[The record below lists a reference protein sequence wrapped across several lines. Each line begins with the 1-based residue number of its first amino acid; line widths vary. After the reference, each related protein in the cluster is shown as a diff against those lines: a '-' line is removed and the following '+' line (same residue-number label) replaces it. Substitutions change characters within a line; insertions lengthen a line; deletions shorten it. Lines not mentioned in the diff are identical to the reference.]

1 MSNKTLTIEEKFS
14 RLEELVTN
22 LENEKMTLK
31 ESLTLYEEA
40 MNLSK
45 ELNEELNEATK
56 QVLLVQKN
64 NKLEVFEDN
73 K

>member
-14 RLEELVTN
+14 RLEELVTK

-64 NKLEVFEDN
+64 NKLEIFEDN

>member
-1 MSNKTLTIEEKFS
+1 MTKTTLTIEEKFS
-14 RLEELVTN
+14 RLEELVN
-22 LENEKMTLK
+22 KLENEKMTLK
-31 ESLTLYEEA
+31 ESLALYEEA

>member
-14 RLEELVTN
+14 RLEELVTK

-31 ESLTLYEEA
+31 ESLELYEEA

>member
-14 RLEELVTN
+14 RLEELVTK

-45 ELNEELNEATK
+45 ELNEELNEAAK

>member
-14 RLEELVTN
+14 RLEELVTK

>member
-1 MSNKTLTIEEKFS
+1 MSNKKLTIEEKFS
-14 RLEELVTN
+14 RLEELVTK

-31 ESLTLYEEA
+31 ESLGLYEEA

>member
-1 MSNKTLTIEEKFS
+1 MTKKELTIEEKFS
-14 RLEELVTN
+14 RLEELVSK

-31 ESLTLYEEA
+31 ESLALYQEA

-45 ELNEELNEATK
+45 ELNVELNEASK
-56 QVLLVQKN
+56 QVLIVQEN
-64 NKLEVFEDN
+64 NKLENFEEE

>member
-1 MSNKTLTIEEKFS
+1 MTKTTLTIEEKFS
-14 RLEELVTN
+14 RLEELVN
-22 LENEKMTLK
+22 KLENEKMTLK
-31 ESLTLYEEA
+31 ESLALYEEA

-64 NKLEVFEDN
+64 NKLEVFKDN

>member
-14 RLEELVTN
+14 RLEELVTK

-31 ESLTLYEEA
+31 ESLGLYEEA

>member
-1 MSNKTLTIEEKFS
+1 MANKELTIEEKFS
-14 RLEELVTN
+14 RLEELVSK

-31 ESLTLYEEA
+31 ESLALYEEA

-45 ELNEELNEATK
+45 ELNTSLNEASK
-56 QVLLVQKN
+56 QVLLVQEN
-64 NKLEVFEDN
+64 NKLEKFEDE

>member
-1 MSNKTLTIEEKFS
+1 MAKTTLTIEEKFS
-14 RLEELVTN
+14 RLEELVN
-22 LENEKMTLK
+22 KLENEKMTLK
-31 ESLTLYEEA
+31 ESLALYEEA

>member
-1 MSNKTLTIEEKFS
+1 MAKKELTIEEKFS
-14 RLEELVTN
+14 RLEELVSK

-31 ESLTLYEEA
+31 ESLALYQEA

-45 ELNEELNEATK
+45 ELNIELNEASK
-56 QVLLVQKN
+56 QVLIVQEN
-64 NKLEVFEDN
+64 NKLENFEEE

>member
-1 MSNKTLTIEEKFS
+1 MANKELTIEEKFS
-14 RLEELVTN
+14 RLEELVSK

-31 ESLTLYEEA
+31 ESLALYEEA

-45 ELNEELNEATK
+45 ELNTSLNEASK
-56 QVLLVQKN
+56 QVLLVQEN
-64 NKLEVFEDN
+64 NKLEKLEDE

>member
-1 MSNKTLTIEEKFS
+1 MANKELTIEEKFS
-14 RLEELVTN
+14 RLEELVSK

-31 ESLTLYEEA
+31 ESLSLYEEA

-45 ELNEELNEATK
+45 ELNTSLNEASK
-56 QVLLVQKN
+56 QVLLVQEN
-64 NKLEVFEDN
+64 NKLEKFEDE

>member
-1 MSNKTLTIEEKFS
+1 MAKKELTIEEKFS
-14 RLEELVTN
+14 RLEELVSK

-31 ESLTLYEEA
+31 ESLALYQEA

-45 ELNEELNEATK
+45 ELNVELNEASK
-56 QVLLVQKN
+56 QVLIVQEN
-64 NKLEVFEDN
+64 NKLENFEEE

>member
-14 RLEELVTN
+14 RLEELVTK

-64 NKLEVFEDN
+64 NKLEVFEDS